1 MAQMSGRIGVAPD
14 QVDEFGK
21 IVQKDTSFEDLVNLK
36 LKLDV
41 ALLTA
46 SDFSSFKEA
55 MIDDNN

>member
-1 MAQMSGRIGVAPD
+1 MAQMSGRTGVAPD

-21 IVQKDTSFEDLVNLK
+21 IIQKDTSFEDLVNFK

-46 SDFSSFKEA
+46 SDFSGFKEA
-55 MIDDNN
+55 MIDNN